1 MLCQL
6 LKIVFNFNC
15 YIFKSAVFTVL
26 FFGLLKYSHIQI
38 LTIIAEIFKI
48 GKEGKDIDWIV

>member
-6 LKIVFNFNC
+6 SEIVINFNC
-15 YIFKSAVFTVL
+15 YIFKSAVFIVL
-26 FFGLLKYSHIQI
+26 FFGLLKYSHIQT
-38 LTIIAEIFKI
+38 LRIIAEIFKI